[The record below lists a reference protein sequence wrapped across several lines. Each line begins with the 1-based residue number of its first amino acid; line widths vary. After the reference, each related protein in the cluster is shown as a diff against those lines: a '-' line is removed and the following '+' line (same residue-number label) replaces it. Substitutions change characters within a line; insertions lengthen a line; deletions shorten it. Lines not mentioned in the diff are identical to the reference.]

1 MEHNEGRELVEYAVI
16 AIIVAVGVTLVL
28 SGAGGYLAD
37 LWNAVTQ
44 MVVN

>member
-16 AIIVAVGVTLVL
+16 AIIVSVGATLAL
-28 SGAGGYLAD
+28 SRAGGYLAD

-44 MVVN
+44 LVVN

>member
-16 AIIVAVGVTLVL
+16 AVIVSLGVTLIL
-28 SGAGGYLAD
+28 LGAGGYLND

-44 MVVN
+44 MVVG